1 MKASR
6 KTKIITCLIISL
18 IAFKFSGYGGTT
30 NKTEK
35 TYEGT
40 YEVIVVKIY
49 DGDTITVN
57 IPAFPDII
65 GHNINIRLNGID
77 TPELTDKRIEM
88 KQKALLARQF
98 VDDTIRK
105 SRKVEITDLRR
116 DKYFRIDAQVI
127 IDGVNLNQL
136 LLKNGYARPYDGGT
150 KSPW

>member
-1 MKASR
+1 M
-6 KTKIITCLIISL
+6 
-18 IAFKFSGYGGTT
+18 
-30 NKTEK
+30 
-35 TYEGT
+35 
-40 YEVIVVKIY
+40 
-49 DGDTITVN
+49 
-57 IPAFPDII
+57 
-65 GHNINIRLNGID
+65 
-77 TPELTDKRIEM
+77 TDKRLEM

-136 LLKNGYARPYDGGT
+136 LLKNGYAKPYDGGT

>member
-65 GHNINIRLNGID
+65 GHNINNSLAESSIYCMQKWYLQ
-77 TPELTDKRIEM
+77 LTK
-88 KQKALLARQF
+88 
-98 VDDTIRK
+98 
-105 SRKVEITDLRR
+105 LR
-116 DKYFRIDAQVI
+116 VI
-127 IDGVNLNQL
+127 I
-136 LLKNGYARPYDGGT
+136 K
-150 KSPW
+150 